1 VRFYTPN
8 NTNTKRWGATASVI
22 WDINDDNRLRFAY
35 TWDRARHRQTAQWG
49 LIEDDGPVEDV
60 FGGRKGQR
68 IYAADGDILRGRD
81 RFSIAELDQYA
92 LEWRGQF
99 ADDKLAATIG
109 VRAPFFKR
117 ELNQYCYT
125 PNGGTGNSSGSI
137 SATGSTLCTSRVPTA
152 VLANGNA
159 TFQANPVTAIQFIPP
174 WSDTVKFDDILPNL
188 GLNYSLTD
196 NQQLYLSYAEGLSAP
211 RTDNLY
217 SVRRQP
223 DNSIGHPLPES
234 ETTKAYDLGW
244 RFNSSHTIAS
254 LALYHIDY
262 TNRIVSSF
270 DPELG
275 FSVDRN
281 VGDVKI
287 DGADLQVGQQI
298 GDAFSLTGSVSYND
312 STLQDDIPTSNPA
325 APIPT
330 KGKKLVET
338 PKWTFAMR
346 ADIRVTE
353 DVHVGLQG
361 KKVGDRFGT
370 DLNDEIAPGY
380 TVYDLDFSWGFQFK
394 GVKRGEFQFNII
406 NLLDEDYFGNIS
418 SGTGGTSVAF
428 YSIGAPRTAMAS
440 LKFDF

>member
-1 VRFYTPN
+1 
-8 NTNTKRWGATASVI
+8 
-22 WDINDDNRLRFAY
+22 
-35 TWDRARHRQTAQWG
+35 
-49 LIEDDGPVEDV
+49 
-60 FGGRKGQR
+60 
-68 IYAADGDILRGRD
+68 
-81 RFSIAELDQYA
+81 
-92 LEWRGQF
+92 
-99 ADDKLAATIG
+99 
-109 VRAPFFKR
+109 
-117 ELNQYCYT
+117 
-125 PNGGTGNSSGSI
+125 
-137 SATGSTLCTSRVPTA
+137 
-152 VLANGNA
+152 
-159 TFQANPVTAIQFIPP
+159 
-174 WSDTVKFDDILPNL
+174 
-188 GLNYSLTD
+188 
-196 NQQLYLSYAEGLSAP
+196 
-211 RTDNLY
+211 
-217 SVRRQP
+217 
-223 DNSIGHPLPES
+223 
-234 ETTKAYDLGW
+234 
-244 RFNSSHTIAS
+244 
-254 LALYHIDY
+254 
-262 TNRIVSSF
+262 
-270 DPELG
+270 
-275 FSVDRN
+275 
-281 VGDVKI
+281 VKI

-346 ADIRVTE
+346 ADIKVTE